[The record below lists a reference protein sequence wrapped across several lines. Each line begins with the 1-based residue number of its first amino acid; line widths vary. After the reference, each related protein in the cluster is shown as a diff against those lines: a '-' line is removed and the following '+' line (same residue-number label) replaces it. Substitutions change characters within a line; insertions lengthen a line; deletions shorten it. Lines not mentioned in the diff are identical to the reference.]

1 MTTYKDAGVDIVRG
15 EVFVEGISGLVK
27 KTWSPEVKSD
37 IGDFAALYSLLGYS
51 MEHPLL
57 VSSTDGV
64 GTKIKIAIEMNRHD
78 TVGIDLVAMCV
89 NDILVKG
96 AKPLFFLDYLA
107 CSELDTTQGKAILAG
122 IAKGCE
128 AAGCALVGGE
138 TAEMPGMYQ
147 KGDYDL
153 AGFVVGIVDSDRLI
167 DGTDISAGDAVIGIA
182 SSGLHS
188 NGFSLI
194 RKIIEES
201 ADLALDTDIPELAAP
216 LGEVLLAPTKIYAR
230 TVASLIRDF
239 NVKGMAHIT
248 GGGIPGNCVRIL
260 PGSAAMRIKKDSW
273 PLPPVF
279 KLFKEKGNLSEEELV
294 RTFNCGIGMVAVVAE
309 HDADELLLRLQGL
322 GETAWLIGDI
332 VPRREKDP
340 AFLWV
345 EQA

>member
-1 MTTYKDAGVDIVRG
+1 MTTYRDAGVDIAKG
-15 EVFVEGISGLVK
+15 EAFVETISDLVK

-37 IGDFAALYSLLGYS
+37 MGDFAALYSLLGNT

-64 GTKIKIAIEMNRHD
+64 GTKLKIAIEMNRNN

-107 CSELDTTQGKAILAG
+107 CSELDSEQGQAVLEG

-128 AAGCALVGGE
+128 IAGCALVGGE
-138 TAEMPGMYQ
+138 TAEMPGMYG

-153 AGFVVGIVDSDRLI
+153 AGFVVGIVDSERMI
-167 DGTDISAGDAVIGIA
+167 DGASIAAGDTVIGIA

-188 NGFSLI
+188 NGFSLV
-194 RKIIEES
+194 RKIIADS
-201 ADLALDTDIPELAAP
+201 AELKLDTVIPELKGP
-216 LGEVLLAPTKIYAR
+216 LGEVLLTPTKIYAKV
-230 TVASLIRDF
+230 TVSLARDF
-239 NVKGMAHIT
+239 NIKGMAHIT

-260 PGSAAMRIKKDSW
+260 PRPAAMRVKKDSW
-273 PLPPVF
+273 DLPPVF
-279 KLFKEKGNLSEEELV
+279 RFFREKGNLSEEELV
-294 RTFNCGIGMVAVVAE
+294 RTFNCGVGMVVVVASK
-309 HDADELLLRLQGL
+309 DAEEVLLRLRGL
-322 GETAWLIGDI
+322 GETAWVIGDI
-332 VPRREKDP
+332 VPRRENTP

-345 EQA
+345 D